1 MRMLARSIVRSLDTV
16 WTGIDKLVKET
27 DADELIVVPDVYE
40 HASRQ
45 RSFEPIANAAS
56 NAF

>member
-1 MRMLARSIVRSLDTV
+1 MLAGSIVGSLGTV
-16 WTGIDKLVKET
+16 RTGIDELVKET
-27 DADELIVVPDVYE
+27 DADELIVVPDVNE

-45 RSFEPIANAAS
+45 RSFELIANAAS